1 MDILR
6 KNYPNGAASLFDLT
20 PEEQINHQRLCAL
33 LDGENEGK
41 AITVFVKRG
50 DKITNEIVIV

>member
-1 MDILR
+1 MDLR

-20 PEEQINHQRLCAL
+20 PEEQIKHQIYCAY
-33 LDGENEGK
+33 LDGLDEGT

-50 DKITNEIVIV
+50 NKITNEIVII